1 MTDTTAM
8 AEQCRARLPHTAAFL
23 HSRPR
28 NPYRVPRPAV
38 ISFSGGRTSA
48 YMLKKIVNA
57 YGGHL
62 PSDVA
67 VVFSNTGMERLHR
80 VLAAAFAGRQH
91 HAGMAGRSRAGAF
104 SGPVGCRSPHR

>member
-8 AEQCRARLPHTAAFL
+8 AEQRRARLPHTAAFL

-48 YMLKKIVNA
+48 YMLK
-57 YGGHL
+57 
-62 PSDVA
+62 
-67 VVFSNTGMERLHR
+67 
-80 VLAAAFAGRQH
+80 
-91 HAGMAGRSRAGAF
+91 
-104 SGPVGCRSPHR
+104 